1 MFWVTWLEAVK
12 WKVKWKWAHSFVRC
26 VAQFFPQ
33 ASSQVSIFDFCCL
46 YNMIQIKVFYNISF
60 LKDRC
65 EAITTNEHD
74 VVTCNDLIQIL
85 WHKLECLILKRMDSW
100 LNINWQLGRSA
111 LQNTLMLDLPLQQQ
125 SNWLCYRIG
134 YRPCY
139 SQGLKNLP
147 FLLTDKCAIT
157 RYFLACLRNLTEC
170 DHMHLP
176 IWRQLQYRPCELN
189 SNAILDRS
197 NCFKH
202 LRKKQ
207 STGFDSIRK
216 LCTSTITPYISTT
229 HLFAS
234 GVNWIFEIQVLQTSL
249 TSFTLIGIMWMF

>member
-12 WKVKWKWAHSFVRC
+12 WKVKRKWGHSFVCC

-65 EAITTNEHD
+65 EVITTNEND
-74 VVTCNDLIQIL
+74 VVTCNDLMQIL

-111 LQNTLMLDLPLQQQ
+111 LQNTLMLDPPLQQQ
-125 SNWLCYRIG
+125 SNWLCYLIG

-139 SQGLKNLP
+139 SQGLKNVP

-157 RYFLACLRNLTEC
+157 MYFLARLRNLTEC

-176 IWRQLQYRPCELN
+176 IWRQL
-189 SNAILDRS
+189 
-197 NCFKH
+197 
-202 LRKKQ
+202 
-207 STGFDSIRK
+207 
-216 LCTSTITPYISTT
+216 
-229 HLFAS
+229 
-234 GVNWIFEIQVLQTSL
+234 
-249 TSFTLIGIMWMF
+249 